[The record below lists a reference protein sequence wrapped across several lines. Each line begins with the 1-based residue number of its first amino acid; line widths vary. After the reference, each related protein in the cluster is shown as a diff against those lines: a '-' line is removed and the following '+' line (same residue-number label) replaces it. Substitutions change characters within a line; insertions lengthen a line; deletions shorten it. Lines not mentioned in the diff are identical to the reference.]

1 MFGIRGAID
10 VEDLLKIILIL
21 VIIWIGLEIV
31 GQVVETGLELLGPFR
46 PLIGLLI
53 LVLIVLWLIDR
64 I

>member
-1 MFGIRGAID
+1 MLGHRAAID

-21 VIIWIGLEIV
+21 VIIWIALEIV
-31 GQVVETGLELLGPFR
+31 GQLVETGLDLLGPFR

>member
-1 MFGIRGAID
+1 MLGVRGAID
-10 VEDLLKIILIL
+10 VEDLLKIILVL

-53 LVLIVLWLIDR
+53 LALIVLWLLDR